1 MLKAVTRIIYGAVAL
16 IVAPI
21 FALPPNHVIA
31 ADAPQPAVS
40 GPITGGTHGYPF
52 MAALIDLSQVGYV
65 EREYFIAGNAT
76 AYGPAPGT
84 TLGADGAWRIAATGT
99 KPYKTRILVRVP
111 ADATRFNGTVVVEW
125 FQASAG
131 FDKDVNWMW
140 QKDEITRAG
149 YAWVGVSAQR
159 ESVNGT
165 PKAPAG
171 TDFKDLLRWDS
182 ARYGSL
188 DIPSEDLAFD
198 IFAQVGK
205 IVGASRPNTA
215 IDPLGGLK
223 VEKVIAVGDTFAA
236 AKLVTYYNAVQP
248 LTQGYDGFFIG
259 SRHIRGASPLAEG
272 VVMPDIVRLRTD
284 VSTPVII
291 MNTDAEVLAHF
302 PARQPDSANY
312 RLWEI
317 AGAAHT
323 NAYWAP
329 QMFGVIQRDLGTPMP
344 VCEAAFNSV
353 PNHYVM
359 NAALAHLNRWVRGG
373 APAPNF
379 PPVTV
384 SGSPLTLE
392 KDATGNTVGGI
403 RLPELT
409 VPFARYE
416 ARSDRKCSAGSGFT
430 VMLPPETLAQLY
442 PTRADYAAKYKAAA
456 EAAVSA
462 GVLLRADADAA
473 IKAAEVT
480 HVLK

>member
-16 IVAPI
+16 IA
-21 FALPPNHVIA
+21 ALPPNNAIA
-31 ADAPQPAVS
+31 AESAQPAVS

-52 MAALIDLSQVGYV
+52 TAASMDLSQVGYV
-65 EREYFIAGNAT
+65 EREYFIAGTAT
-76 AYGPAPGT
+76 VYGPAAGT
-84 TLGADGAWRIAATGT
+84 TFGSDGAWQVAATGS

-111 ADATRFNGTVVVEW
+111 ADAARFNGTVVVEW

-140 QKDEITRAG
+140 QKGEITRAG

-165 PKAPAG
+165 PQAPAG
-171 TDFKDLLRWDS
+171 TAFKDLLRWDS

-188 DIPSEDLAFD
+188 DIPSEDVAFD

-205 IVGASRPNTA
+205 IVGASRAKMAP
-215 IDPLGGLK
+215 DPLGGLK

-236 AKLVTYYNAVQP
+236 DKLVAYYNAVQP
-248 LTQGYDGFFIG
+248 LTRAYDGFFIG
-259 SRHIRGASPLAEG
+259 SRHIKGASPLAEG
-272 VVMPDIVRLRTD
+272 VTMPEIVRLRTD

-312 RLWEI
+312 RLWEV

-329 QMFGVIQRDLGTPMP
+329 QMFGVIQRDLGTPIP

-373 APAPNF
+373 AAAPSF
-379 PPVTV
+379 PPVQV

-392 KDATGNTVGGI
+392 KDAYGNTLGGI
-403 RLPELT
+403 RLPEVT
-409 VPFARYE
+409 VPVARYE
-416 ARSDRKCSAGSGFT
+416 ARSDRKCAAGSGFT
-430 VMLPPETLAQLY
+430 VALPPETLAMLY
-442 PTRADYAAKYKAAA
+442 PTRTDYAAKYKAAA
-456 EAAVSA
+456 EGAVSA

-473 IKAAEVT
+473 IKAAEMA
-480 HVLK
+480 HVPK